1 MKLKTI
7 KSKMLGGLDAV
18 KGALAGKDALNPFR
32 LMKVESFGSDSVIL
46 TAVNDY
52 MQITSRVFCEVE
64 GEAAG
69 VFDGRRLMALIG
81 ALEEG
86 VVSLSFDGV
95 TAAKISGGAA
105 KYSLSAGDLGTF
117 ASMTVLDDGDVATCS
132 LSAGTLAEA
141 LRKTSYSACQ
151 ESHRAAICGV
161 HFELNPEKGIEVV
174 ATDGRSLS
182 HVSLNREVG
191 GVAKEMTVSNAVVK
205 ELMRLLA
212 KRTESDETLLVKTD
226 GKTVVVTAGLWNL
239 TAKLI
244 DAKYPSWRQIA
255 DQAVAETATFDRV
268 SFLGELR
275 RAVVAASDM
284 DNTVRLTFQNG
295 TISFSA
301 KDEFLSA
308 DSSIPAKYSGEKA
321 VVYFNSQF
329 LIRVLECVDDDSVSF
344 GISPGKTV
352 PLVIEVDGLPFRA
365 VVMPLIGR

>member
-1 MKLKTI
+1 
-7 KSKMLGGLDAV
+7 
-18 KGALAGKDALNPFR
+18 
-32 LMKVESFGSDSVIL
+32 
-46 TAVNDY
+46 
-52 MQITSRVFCEVE
+52 
-64 GEAAG
+64 
-69 VFDGRRLMALIG
+69 
-81 ALEEG
+81 
-86 VVSLSFDGV
+86 
-95 TAAKISGGAA
+95 
-105 KYSLSAGDLGTF
+105 
-117 ASMTVLDDGDVATCS
+117 
-132 LSAGTLAEA
+132 
-141 LRKTSYSACQ
+141 
-151 ESHRAAICGV
+151 V

-244 DAKYPSWRQIA
+244 DAKYPAWRQIA

-308 DSSIPAKYSGEKA
+308 NSSIPAKYSGEKA
-321 VVYFNSQF
+321 VLNFNWQYLS
-329 LIRVLECVDDDSVSF
+329 RVLECVDDNSVTF
-344 GISPGKTV
+344 GISPGTA

-365 VVMPLIGR
+365 VVMPLRLR

>member
-46 TAVNDY
+46 TAVNDS
-52 MQITSRVFCEVE
+52 MQITSRVFCELE
-64 GEAAG
+64 GDGVA
-69 VFDGRRLMALIG
+69 VFDGRRLMALVG

-86 VVSLSFDGV
+86 VMTFAFDGA
-95 TAAKISGGAA
+95 TAKISGGAA
-105 KYSLSAGDLGTF
+105 RYSLASGDLETF
-117 ASMTVLDDGDVATCS
+117 ATMAALDDSDVATCS
-132 LSAGTLAEA
+132 LTAGTLAEA

-151 ESHRAAICGV
+151 EAHRAAICGV

-226 GKTVVVTAGLWNL
+226 GKTVVVTAELWNL

-244 DAKYPSWRQIA
+244 DAKYPAWRQIA

-365 VVMPLIGR
+365 VVMPLRLR

>member
-46 TAVNDY
+46 TAVNDS
-52 MQITSRVFCEVE
+52 MQITSRVFCELE
-64 GEAAG
+64 GDGVA
-69 VFDGRRLMALIG
+69 VFDGRRLMALVG

-86 VVSLSFDGV
+86 VMTFAFDGA
-95 TAAKISGGAA
+95 TAKISGGAA
-105 KYSLSAGDLGTF
+105 RYSLASGDLETF
-117 ASMTVLDDGDVATCS
+117 ATMAALDDSDVATCS
-132 LSAGTLAEA
+132 LTAGTLAEA

-151 ESHRAAICGV
+151 EAHRSAICGV

-182 HVSLNREVG
+182 YVSLNREVE

-205 ELMRLLA
+205 ELTRLLA
-212 KRTESDETLLVKTD
+212 KRTEDDEQLLVKTD
-226 GKTVVVTAGLWNL
+226 GKIMVVTAGLWNL

-244 DAKYPSWRQIA
+244 DMKYPVWRSIA
-255 DQAVAETATFDRV
+255 GVSFDEVATFDRV
-268 SFLGELR
+268 AFLGELR
-275 RAVVAASDM
+275 RAGVASGGE
-284 DNTVRLTFQNG
+284 DNAVKLTFQQDCVA
-295 TISFSA
+295 FSA

-308 DSSIPAKYSGEKA
+308 ESSIAAKYSGEK
-321 VVYFNSQF
+321 VSLYFNS
-329 LIRVLECVDDDSVSF
+329 LLLSRVLDNVDDDSVSF
-344 GISPGKTV
+344 GVSPGKAV

-365 VVMPLIGR
+365 VVMPLRLR